1 LSLFFTCL
9 ATHSPTPLPK
19 RKSDIRQDYPSSE
32 EHPARNLR
40 LGAGQRCPA
49 VLLSSFMVA
58 SATFFFFAGWA
69 PSRAPGRPGF
79 EAGRGRR
86 LLEVTYK
93 YTRGTPACETLRA
106 PYPFS
111 GCGKAGKSRSVRLR
125 RPLRR
130 TPTSQSFFFSRLIRA
145 RGGRV
150 GKASPPCPPP
160 DTGLSIRPA
169 YPFLPPS
176 KFLRGRG
183 GARGEW
189 VAPREEL
196 RPVGGLRP
204 PDSGPRSCRK
214 VAAGRGPVRRR
225 PGPRTPRVGLSRAAN
240 LRPAAV
246 H

>member
-1 LSLFFTCL
+1 MAHQLQLSGEG
-9 ATHSPTPLPK
+9 
-19 RKSDIRQDYPSSE
+19 SE
-32 EHPARNLR
+32 V
-40 LGAGQRCPA
+40 LGALELLPA
-49 VLLSSFMVA
+49 DA
-58 SATFFFFAGWA
+58 DA
-69 PSRAPGRPGF
+69 RR
-79 EAGRGRR
+79 AGRSK
-86 LLEVTYK
+86 LAE
-93 YTRGTPACETLRA
+93 
-106 PYPFS
+106 
-111 GCGKAGKSRSVRLR
+111 
-125 RPLRR
+125 
-130 TPTSQSFFFSRLIRA
+130 FFFSRLIRA

-150 GKASPPCPPP
+150 GEASPPCPPP